1 MRAAPSSFGA
11 PGARG
16 KPHPARG
23 LRSGPMAPGTFPPTC
38 PRCGALTLA
47 GAAHCTTCGSALPNP
62 APFGPPG
69 FAGPPR
75 YDPYRVPASHDE
87 EERAVGVVAI
97 VLGAILLVSGVAAL
111 AAAAFLH
118 ASVASFNSGCQSP
131 CTPAPDPSGAIAAV
145 GIVMLLVGLVVMAVG
160 ATHRR

>member
-1 MRAAPSSFGA
+1 
-11 PGARG
+11 
-16 KPHPARG
+16 
-23 LRSGPMAPGTFPPTC
+23 MAPGTFPPKC
-38 PRCGALTLA
+38 PHCGAPTLA
-47 GAAHCTTCGSALPNP
+47 SAAHCTYCGSVLPNP
-62 APFGPPG
+62 APFGPPA

-75 YDPYRVPASHDE
+75 YDPYRVPARDNE

-111 AAAAFLH
+111 AAAAYVH
-118 ASVASFNSGCQSP
+118 DSIASFDSGCQNP

-145 GIVMLLVGLVVMAVG
+145 GVVMLLVALVVIAVG